1 MMAKAPTRRA
11 LMTGAAATG
20 VLAALP
26 AAATSATQHE
36 IEIQRFKFNPDT
48 ITVKPGDTIRWTNN
62 DPVPHDATAEDKSW
76 NIKTL
81 RPFDSDT
88 ITVAADMVTQYYCT
102 IHPFMKA
109 SITIVTD

>member
-1 MMAKAPTRRA
+1 MMAKATTRRA
-11 LMTGAAATG
+11 LMAGAAATG

-36 IEIQRFKFNPDT
+36 IKIHRFKFTPDS

-62 DPVPHDATAEDKSW
+62 DPVSHDATAKDKSW
-76 NIKTL
+76 NINTL
-81 RPFDSDT
+81 RPNNSDT
-88 ITVAADMVTQYYCT
+88 ITVTADMVTQYYCT